1 MEPDLKESGFNL
13 EIKIKMKR
21 LFRQILQR
29 RGIGITVIGVTA
41 AVLALQWSG
50 SLQLLEWAILDRWF
64 RRRPLESGE
73 SRVVIVTIDESDL
86 SRLGRWPMSDATLAK
101 LLEKLKQQ
109 QPAAIGLDLYRNF
122 PVEPGHSEL
131 LKVFASTPGLIGVQK
146 VVGDASG
153 PVVNP
158 PPVLRDRF
166 QVAASDLVVDADG
179 KVRRHLLSVR
189 EGRDKTILTLGTKLA
204 LTYLETQNIRLQTN
218 GNTRTLKLGKAKFL
232 PLEKNAGGYVGVD
245 VGGYQILSNFQRLR
259 GGFPQIS
266 LADVLEDRIPANLM
280 RGRIVLIGSTAESLG
295 DRFYTPYTKNVRT
308 TWSGVE
314 IHANLASQIVSS
326 ALNGRQMLKGIP
338 EPLEWL
344 WIGFWSS
351 VGAALGW
358 CVRTLR
364 WAVIIIPATI
374 GSLFGSAYLLFLGG
388 WWIVAAS
395 PFLAVVSAGL
405 ASRSYLLWKNL
416 QLSHQ
421 ELENYAQ
428 TLELKVQQ
436 RTQELLEKNI
446 ALEKAKLAA
455 EAANRAKSA
464 FLANMSH
471 ELRTPLNAI
480 LGFSQLLNREPELQP
495 QHREQIG
502 IINRSGN
509 HLLNLINDI
518 LELSKIEAGKA
529 VINLSKI
536 DLYSL
541 LQTWQEMFQLKATSK
556 GLELIF
562 AVALDLPRYVETD
575 ERKLSQ
581 ILINLLGNAIKFTE
595 KGRVIL
601 HVKKGNSSWV
611 ISNGKEKYQLPNTNY
626 QLVFEVEDT
635 GPGIAPEEIE
645 KLFASFVQTEAGVK
659 SQQGTGLGLAISYQL
674 AKLMGGEITVQS
686 TVGEGSV
693 FQLLLPVSL
702 PEFAQILEPTH
713 TPEVIGL
720 APNQPRYR
728 ILIVEDVA
736 ENRLFLVQLLLSVG
750 FEVREAENGQAA
762 MPIWESWHPDLIL
775 MDIRMPVMDGYE
787 ATRQIKATPAGQKT
801 PIVAITASVFDN
813 KPAILAAGCDD
824 CVQKPFRDSELL
836 TKIAEHLGVQ
846 YLYAEKQLHPTPA
859 PPEKNISRKSAG
871 IVEKTTLENLQAC
884 LLEMP
889 TQWKTELYDAA
900 LLLDEEQCVQLLD
913 QIAKD
918 YPDLYGTLTDL
929 LINFRFD
936 IVMNLIKPNQSS
948 E

>member
-1 MEPDLKESGFNL
+1 M
-13 EIKIKMKR
+13 
-21 LFRQILQR
+21 QR
-29 RGIGITVIGVTA
+29 RGIGITVIGVTG

-50 SLQLLEWAILDRWF
+50 SLQLLEWAILDGWF
-64 RRRPLESGE
+64 RLRRLESGE
-73 SRVVIVTIDESDL
+73 PRVVIVTIDESDI
-86 SRLGRWPMSDATLAK
+86 SRLGRWPMSDETLAK
-101 LLEKLKQQ
+101 LLEKVKQQ
-109 QPAAIGLDLYRNF
+109 QPAAIGLDLYRNL

-131 LKVFASTPGLIGVQK
+131 LKVFASTPNLIGVQK

-153 PVVNP
+153 PVVEP
-158 PPVLRDRF
+158 PPVLRDRS

-189 EGRDKTILTLGTKLA
+189 LLEGKTMLTLGSKLA
-204 LTYLETQNIRLQTN
+204 LTYLEAQNIRLETN
-218 GNTRTLKLGKAKFL
+218 SNTRTLKLGKAKFL
-232 PLEKNAGGYVGVD
+232 PLEENAGGYVGVD
-245 VGGYQILSNFQRLR
+245 IGGYQILSNFQRLQT
-259 GGFPQIS
+259 GFPKIS
-266 LADVLEDRIPANLM
+266 LTDVLEDRIPASLM
-280 RGRIVLIGSTAESLG
+280 RGRIVAIGSTAESLG
-295 DRFYTPYTKNVRT
+295 DRFYTPYTNNIRT

-314 IHANLASQIVSS
+314 IHANLASQIVS
-326 ALNGRQMLKGIP
+326 AAEYGRQLLRGIP
-338 EPLEWL
+338 EPTEWL

-351 VGAALGW
+351 LGSALGW
-358 CVRTLR
+358 SVRTPR
-364 WAVIIIPATI
+364 WAVITIPAAI
-374 GSLFGSAYLLFLGG
+374 ASLFGSAYLLFLSG

-395 PFLAVVSAGL
+395 PFLALVSAGL
-405 ASRSYLLWKNL
+405 ASRGYLLWKKL

-428 TLELKVQQ
+428 TLEQKVQQ

-446 ALEKAKLAA
+446 ALEKAKQAA

-480 LGFSQLLNREPELQP
+480 LGFSQLLSREPELQP

-509 HLLNLINDI
+509 HLLSLINDI

-529 VINLSKI
+529 VINLSNV
-536 DLYSL
+536 DLYNL

-581 ILINLLGNAIKFTE
+581 ILINLLGNAVKFTE

-601 HVKKGNSSWV
+601 HVKRGNGSWV
-611 ISNGKEKYQLPNTNY
+611 IGKGKENYNY

-635 GPGIAPEEIE
+635 GPGISPEEIE
-645 KLFASFVQTEAGVK
+645 KLFATFVQTEAGMK

-674 AKLMGGEITVQS
+674 AQLMGGEITVES

-693 FQLLLPVSL
+693 FKLTLPVSL
-702 PEFAQILEPTH
+702 PKFAQILEQTH

-720 APNQPRYR
+720 APNQRSYR

-736 ENRLFLVQLLLSVG
+736 ENRLFLVQLLSSVG

-762 MPIWESWHPDLIL
+762 IAIWESWQPDLIL
-775 MDIRMPVMDGYE
+775 MDMRMPVMDGYE
-787 ATRQIKATPAGQKT
+787 ATRQIKATLAGQKT
-801 PIVAITASVFDN
+801 AIVALTASVFDN
-813 KPAILAAGCDD
+813 KPAILAAGCND
-824 CVQKPFRDSELL
+824 CVQKPFRESELFA
-836 TKIAEHLGVQ
+836 KIAEHLGVQ
-846 YLYAEKQLHPTPA
+846 YLYAQKPLNPKLARSEENGNL
-859 PPEKNISRKSAG
+859 KSTG
-871 IVEKTTLENLQAC
+871 IVEKTARENLEAC
-884 LLEMP
+884 LSAMP

-900 LLLDEEQCVQLLD
+900 LLLNEEGCMELIE
-913 QIAKD
+913 QIANE
-918 YPDLYGTLTDL
+918 YPDLYRTIKDL
-929 LINFRFD
+929 IVNFRFD
-936 IVMNLIKPNQSS
+936 LVMNLIKPDENG

>member
-1 MEPDLKESGFNL
+1 M
-13 EIKIKMKR
+13 
-21 LFRQILQR
+21 QR
-29 RGIGITVIGVTA
+29 RGIGITVIGVTG

-50 SLQLLEWAILDRWF
+50 SLQLLEWAILDGWF
-64 RRRPLESGE
+64 RLRPLESGE
-73 SRVVIVTIDESDL
+73 PRVVIVTIDESDI
-86 SRLGRWPMSDATLAK
+86 SRLGRWPMSDETLAK
-101 LLEKLKQQ
+101 LLEKVKQQ
-109 QPAAIGLDLYRNF
+109 QPAAIGLDLYRNL

-131 LKVFASTPGLIGVQK
+131 LKVFASTPNLIGVQK

-153 PVVNP
+153 PVVEP
-158 PPVLRDRF
+158 PPVLRDRS

-189 EGRDKTILTLGTKLA
+189 LLEGKTMLTLGSKLA
-204 LTYLETQNIRLQTN
+204 LTYLEAQNIRLETN
-218 GNTRTLKLGKAKFL
+218 SNTRTLKLGKAKFL

-245 VGGYQILSNFQRLR
+245 IGGYQILSNFQRLQT
-259 GGFPQIS
+259 GFPKIS
-266 LADVLEDRIPANLM
+266 LTDVLEDRIPASLM
-280 RGRIVLIGSTAESLG
+280 RGRIVAIGSTAESLG
-295 DRFYTPYTKNVRT
+295 DRFYTPYTNNIRT

-314 IHANLASQIVSS
+314 IHANLASQIVS
-326 ALNGRQMLKGIP
+326 AAEYGRQLLRGIP
-338 EPLEWL
+338 EPTEWL

-351 VGAALGW
+351 LGSALGW
-358 CVRTLR
+358 SVRTPR
-364 WAVIIIPATI
+364 WAVITIPAAI
-374 GSLFGSAYLLFLGG
+374 ASLFGSAYLLFLSG

-395 PFLAVVSAGL
+395 PFLALVSAGL
-405 ASRSYLLWKNL
+405 ASRGYLLWKKL

-428 TLELKVQQ
+428 TLEQKVQQ

-446 ALEKAKLAA
+446 ALEKAKQAA

-480 LGFSQLLNREPELQP
+480 LGFSQLLSREPELQP

-509 HLLNLINDI
+509 HLLSLINDI

-529 VINLSKI
+529 VINLSNV
-536 DLYSL
+536 DLYNL

-581 ILINLLGNAIKFTE
+581 ILINLLGNAVKFTE

-601 HVKKGNSSWV
+601 HVKRGNGSWV
-611 ISNGKEKYQLPNTNY
+611 IGKGKENYNY

-635 GPGIAPEEIE
+635 GPGISPEEIE
-645 KLFASFVQTEAGVK
+645 KLFATFVQTEAGMK

-674 AKLMGGEITVQS
+674 AQLMGGEITVES

-693 FQLLLPVSL
+693 FKLTLPVSL
-702 PEFAQILEPTH
+702 PKFAQILEQTH

-720 APNQPRYR
+720 APNQRSYR

-736 ENRLFLVQLLLSVG
+736 ENRLFLVQLLSSVG

-762 MPIWESWHPDLIL
+762 IAIWESWQPDLIL
-775 MDIRMPVMDGYE
+775 MDMRMPVMDGYE
-787 ATRQIKATPAGQKT
+787 ATRQIKATLAGQKT
-801 PIVAITASVFDN
+801 AIVALTASVFDN
-813 KPAILAAGCDD
+813 KPAILAAGCND
-824 CVQKPFRDSELL
+824 CVQKPFRESELFA
-836 TKIAEHLGVQ
+836 KIAEHLGVQ
-846 YLYAEKQLHPTPA
+846 YLYAQKPLNPKLARSEENGNL
-859 PPEKNISRKSAG
+859 KSTG
-871 IVEKTTLENLQAC
+871 IVEKTARENLEAC
-884 LLEMP
+884 LSAMP

-900 LLLDEEQCVQLLD
+900 LLLNEEGCMELIE
-913 QIAKD
+913 QIANE
-918 YPDLYGTLTDL
+918 YPDLYRTIKDL
-929 LINFRFD
+929 IVNFRFD
-936 IVMNLIKPNQSS
+936 LVMNLIKPDENG

>member
-1 MEPDLKESGFNL
+1 
-13 EIKIKMKR
+13 MKR

-29 RGIGITVIGVTA
+29 RGIGITVIGVTG

-50 SLQLLEWAILDRWF
+50 SLQLLEWAILDGWF
-64 RRRPLESGE
+64 RLRPLESGE
-73 SRVVIVTIDESDL
+73 PRVVIVTIDESDI
-86 SRLGRWPMSDATLAK
+86 SRLGRWPMSDETLAK
-101 LLEKLKQQ
+101 LLEKVKQQ
-109 QPAAIGLDLYRNF
+109 QPAAIGLDLYRNL

-131 LKVFASTPGLIGVQK
+131 LKVFASTPNLIGVQK

-153 PVVNP
+153 PVVEP
-158 PPVLRDRF
+158 PPVLRDRS

-189 EGRDKTILTLGTKLA
+189 LLEGKTMLTLGSKLA
-204 LTYLETQNIRLQTN
+204 LTYLEAQNIRLETN
-218 GNTRTLKLGKAKFL
+218 SNTRTLKLGKAKFL

-245 VGGYQILSNFQRLR
+245 VGGYQILSNFQRLQT
-259 GGFPQIS
+259 GFPQIS
-266 LADVLEDRIPANLM
+266 LTDVLEDRIPASLM
-280 RGRIVLIGSTAESLG
+280 RGRIVAIGSTAESLG
-295 DRFYTPYTKNVRT
+295 DRFYTPYTNNLRT

-314 IHANLASQIVSS
+314 IHANLASQIVS
-326 ALNGRQMLKGIP
+326 AAEDGRQLLRGIP
-338 EPLEWL
+338 EPTEWL
-344 WIGFWSS
+344 WIGLWSS
-351 VGAALGW
+351 LGCALGW
-358 CVRTLR
+358 SVRTPR
-364 WAVIIIPATI
+364 WAVITIPAAI
-374 GSLFGSAYLLFLGG
+374 ASLFGSAYLLFLSG

-395 PFLAVVSAGL
+395 PFLALVSAGL
-405 ASRSYLLWKNL
+405 ASRGYLLWKKL
-416 QLSHQ
+416 QVSHQ

-428 TLELKVQQ
+428 TLEQKVQQ

-446 ALEKAKLAA
+446 ALEKAKQAA

-480 LGFSQLLNREPELQP
+480 LGFSQLLSREPELQP

-529 VINLSKI
+529 VINLSNV
-536 DLYSL
+536 DLYNL

-581 ILINLLGNAIKFTE
+581 ILINLLGNAVKFTE

-601 HVKKGNSSWV
+601 HVKRGNGSWV
-611 ISNGKEKYQLPNTNY
+611 IGKGKENYNY

-635 GPGIAPEEIE
+635 GPGISPEEIE
-645 KLFASFVQTEAGVK
+645 KLFATFVQTEAGMK

-674 AKLMGGEITVQS
+674 AQLMGGEITVES

-693 FQLLLPVSL
+693 FKLTLPVSL
-702 PEFAQILEPTH
+702 PKFAQILEQTH

-720 APNQPRYR
+720 APNQRSYR

-736 ENRLFLVQLLLSVG
+736 ENRLFLVQLLSSVG

-762 MPIWESWHPDLIL
+762 IAIWESWQPDLIL
-775 MDIRMPVMDGYE
+775 MDMRMPVMDGYE
-787 ATRQIKATPAGQKT
+787 ATRQIKATLAGQKT
-801 PIVAITASVFDN
+801 AIVALTASVFDN
-813 KPAILAAGCDD
+813 KPAILAAGCND
-824 CVQKPFRDSELL
+824 CVQKPFRESELFA
-836 TKIAEHLGVQ
+836 KIAEHLGVQ
-846 YLYAEKQLHPTPA
+846 YLYAQKPLNPKLARSEENGNL
-859 PPEKNISRKSAG
+859 KSTG
-871 IVEKTTLENLQAC
+871 IVEQTARENLEAC
-884 LLEMP
+884 LSAMP

-900 LLLDEEQCVQLLD
+900 LLLNEEGCMELIE
-913 QIAKD
+913 QIVNE
-918 YPDLYGTLTDL
+918 YPDLYRTIKDL
-929 LINFRFD
+929 IVNFRFD
-936 IVMNLIKPNQSS
+936 LVMNLIKPDENG

>member
-1 MEPDLKESGFNL
+1 
-13 EIKIKMKR
+13 MKR

-29 RGIGITVIGVTA
+29 RGIGITVIGVTG

-50 SLQLLEWAILDRWF
+50 SLQLLEWAILDGWF
-64 RRRPLESGE
+64 RLRPLESGE
-73 SRVVIVTIDESDL
+73 PRVVIVTIDESDI
-86 SRLGRWPMSDATLAK
+86 SRLGRWPMSDETLAK
-101 LLEKLKQQ
+101 LLEKVKQQ
-109 QPAAIGLDLYRNF
+109 QPAAIGLDLYRNL

-131 LKVFASTPGLIGVQK
+131 LKVFASTPNLIGVQK

-153 PVVNP
+153 PVVEP
-158 PPVLRDRF
+158 PPVLRDRS

-189 EGRDKTILTLGTKLA
+189 LLEGKTMLTLGSKLA
-204 LTYLETQNIRLQTN
+204 LTYLEAQNIRLETN
-218 GNTRTLKLGKAKFL
+218 SNTRTLKLGKAKFL

-245 VGGYQILSNFQRLR
+245 IGGYQILSNFQRLQT
-259 GGFPQIS
+259 GFPKIS
-266 LADVLEDRIPANLM
+266 LTDVLEDRIPASLM
-280 RGRIVLIGSTAESLG
+280 RGRIVAIGSTAESLG
-295 DRFYTPYTKNVRT
+295 DRFYTPYTNNIRT

-314 IHANLASQIVSS
+314 IHANLASQIVS
-326 ALNGRQMLKGIP
+326 AAEYGRQLLRGIP
-338 EPLEWL
+338 EPTEWL

-351 VGAALGW
+351 LGSALGW
-358 CVRTLR
+358 SVRTPR
-364 WAVIIIPATI
+364 WAVITIPAAI
-374 GSLFGSAYLLFLGG
+374 ASLFGSAYLLFLSG

-395 PFLAVVSAGL
+395 PFLALVSAGL
-405 ASRSYLLWKNL
+405 ASRGYLLWKKL

-428 TLELKVQQ
+428 TLEQKVQQ

-446 ALEKAKLAA
+446 ALEKAKQAA

-480 LGFSQLLNREPELQP
+480 LGFSQLLSREPELQP

-509 HLLNLINDI
+509 HLLSLINDI

-529 VINLSKI
+529 VINLSNV
-536 DLYSL
+536 DLYNL

-581 ILINLLGNAIKFTE
+581 ILINLLGNAVKFTE

-601 HVKKGNSSWV
+601 HVKRGNGSWV
-611 ISNGKEKYQLPNTNY
+611 IGKGKENYNY

-635 GPGIAPEEIE
+635 GPGISPEEIE
-645 KLFASFVQTEAGVK
+645 KLFATFVQTEAGMK

-674 AKLMGGEITVQS
+674 AQLMGGEITVES

-693 FQLLLPVSL
+693 FKLTLPVSL
-702 PEFAQILEPTH
+702 PKFAQILEQTH

-720 APNQPRYR
+720 APNQRSYR

-736 ENRLFLVQLLLSVG
+736 ENRLFLVQLLSSVG

-762 MPIWESWHPDLIL
+762 IAIWESWQPDLIL
-775 MDIRMPVMDGYE
+775 MDMRMPVMDGYE
-787 ATRQIKATPAGQKT
+787 ATRQIKATLAGQKT
-801 PIVAITASVFDN
+801 AIVALTASVFDN
-813 KPAILAAGCDD
+813 KPAILAAGCND
-824 CVQKPFRDSELL
+824 CVQKPFRESELFA
-836 TKIAEHLGVQ
+836 KIAEHLGVQ
-846 YLYAEKQLHPTPA
+846 YLYAQKPLNPKLARSEENGNL
-859 PPEKNISRKSAG
+859 KSTG
-871 IVEKTTLENLQAC
+871 IVEKTARENLEAC
-884 LLEMP
+884 LSAMP

-900 LLLDEEQCVQLLD
+900 LLLNEEGCMELIE
-913 QIAKD
+913 QIANE
-918 YPDLYGTLTDL
+918 YPDLYRTIKDL
-929 LINFRFD
+929 IVNFRFD
-936 IVMNLIKPNQSS
+936 LVMNLIKPDENG

>member
-1 MEPDLKESGFNL
+1 
-13 EIKIKMKR
+13 MKR

-29 RGIGITVIGVTA
+29 RGIGITVIGVTG

-50 SLQLLEWAILDRWF
+50 SLQLLEWAILDGWF
-64 RRRPLESGE
+64 RLRRLESGE
-73 SRVVIVTIDESDL
+73 PRVVIVTIDESDI
-86 SRLGRWPMSDATLAK
+86 SRLGRWPMSDETLAK
-101 LLEKLKQQ
+101 LLEKVKQQ
-109 QPAAIGLDLYRNF
+109 QPAAIGLDLYRNL

-131 LKVFASTPGLIGVQK
+131 LKVFASTPNLIGVQK

-153 PVVNP
+153 PVVEP
-158 PPVLRDRF
+158 PPVLRDRS

-189 EGRDKTILTLGTKLA
+189 LLEGKTMLTLGSKLA
-204 LTYLETQNIRLQTN
+204 LTYLEAQNIRLETN
-218 GNTRTLKLGKAKFL
+218 SNTRTLKLGKAKFL
-232 PLEKNAGGYVGVD
+232 PLEENAGGYVGVD
-245 VGGYQILSNFQRLR
+245 IGGYQILSNFQRLQT
-259 GGFPQIS
+259 GFPQIS
-266 LADVLEDRIPANLM
+266 LTDVLEDRIPASLM
-280 RGRIVLIGSTAESLG
+280 RGRIVAIGSTAESLG
-295 DRFYTPYTKNVRT
+295 DRFYTPYTNNLRT

-314 IHANLASQIVSS
+314 IHANLASQIVS
-326 ALNGRQMLKGIP
+326 AAEYGRQLLRGIP
-338 EPLEWL
+338 EPTEWL
-344 WIGFWSS
+344 WIGLWSS
-351 VGAALGW
+351 LGCALGW
-358 CVRTLR
+358 SVRTPR
-364 WAVIIIPATI
+364 WAVITIPAAI
-374 GSLFGSAYLLFLGG
+374 ASLFGSAYLLFLSG

-395 PFLAVVSAGL
+395 PFLALVSAGL
-405 ASRSYLLWKNL
+405 ASRGYLLWKKL
-416 QLSHQ
+416 QVSHQ

-428 TLELKVQQ
+428 TLEQKVQQ

-446 ALEKAKLAA
+446 ALEKAKQAA

-480 LGFSQLLNREPELQP
+480 LGFSQLLSREPELQP

-529 VINLSKI
+529 VINLSNV
-536 DLYSL
+536 DLYNL

-581 ILINLLGNAIKFTE
+581 ILINLLGNAVKFTE

-601 HVKKGNSSWV
+601 HVKRGNGSWV
-611 ISNGKEKYQLPNTNY
+611 IGKGKENYNY

-635 GPGIAPEEIE
+635 GPGISPEEIE
-645 KLFASFVQTEAGVK
+645 KLFATFVQTEAGMK

-674 AKLMGGEITVQS
+674 AQLMGGEITVES

-693 FQLLLPVSL
+693 FKLTLPVSL
-702 PEFAQILEPTH
+702 PKFAQILEQTH

-720 APNQPRYR
+720 APNQRSYR

-736 ENRLFLVQLLLSVG
+736 ENRLFLVQLLSSVG

-762 MPIWESWHPDLIL
+762 IAIWESWQPDLIL
-775 MDIRMPVMDGYE
+775 MDMRMPVMDGYE
-787 ATRQIKATPAGQKT
+787 ATRQIKATLAGQKT
-801 PIVAITASVFDN
+801 AIVALTASVFDN
-813 KPAILAAGCDD
+813 KPAILAAGCND
-824 CVQKPFRDSELL
+824 CVQKPFRESELFA
-836 TKIAEHLGVQ
+836 KIAEHLGVQ
-846 YLYAEKQLHPTPA
+846 YLYAQKPLNPKLARSEENGNL
-859 PPEKNISRKSAG
+859 KSTG
-871 IVEKTTLENLQAC
+871 IVEQTARENLEAC
-884 LLEMP
+884 LSAMP

-900 LLLDEEQCVQLLD
+900 LLLNEEGCMELIE
-913 QIAKD
+913 QIVNE
-918 YPDLYGTLTDL
+918 YPDLYRTIKDL
-929 LINFRFD
+929 IVNFRFD
-936 IVMNLIKPNQSS
+936 LVMNLIKPDENG